1 MKRPL
6 ILLPLLAFAAG
17 CRTVALDEAKLFPEP
32 FSDLRLGMPRERFAE
47 IRPNAVWPVSESDM
61 PIATETFERGSFGS
75 SWCKF
80 KRNRDG
86 STELVEVRLYSVRGN
101 KGREASSA
109 EDVLAETIA
118 RLGEPS
124 SRKTVWRIGIEFD
137 THIWID
143 GRTVVLFE
151 RELSFDGVPSNGEP
165 WCYSVAS
172 RKTFDEKESYSRNLL
187 DPAFE
192 ATAERPLFYF
202 PDLPAA
208 SEVVIF
214 DMAIGSRRSRKGEF
228 PDFDR
233 GLGEALL
240 AQLDGFRD
248 FEILVGRGAG
258 FYDAIGSWPRQ
269 FWLRTADDRDNATP
283 LRYRYPPS
291 DFAIAK
297 DASVLFSLHRG
308 CIPHV
313 GYVIPE
319 SRRSAILSLLSAIET
334 PSSTQSPAEESH
346 AENAE
351 PEPHAETSERAE

>member
-6 ILLPLLAFAAG
+6 LLLPLLALAAG
-17 CRTVALDEAKLFPEP
+17 CRTIALDDAKLFPEP
-32 FSDLRLGMPRERFAE
+32 FSDFRLGMSRERFAE
-47 IRPNAVWPVSESDM
+47 IRQNAVWPASESDT
-61 PIATETFERGSFGS
+61 PVAVDACRFNR
-75 SWCKF
+75 K
-80 KRNRDG
+80 RDG
-86 STELVEVRLYSVRGN
+86 STELVEVRLHPVRGN
-101 KGREASSA
+101 KGREAPSA
-109 EDVLAETIA
+109 EEVLAETIA

-124 SRKTVWRIGIEFD
+124 SRKIVWRIGFEFD
-137 THIWID
+137 TRLWID

-151 RELSFDGVPSNGEP
+151 RELSFDGLPSKGER

-208 SEVVIF
+208 SDVVLF
-214 DMAIGSRRSRKGEF
+214 DMAIGSVRSRKGVF

-233 GLGEALL
+233 RLGEALL
-240 AQLDGFRD
+240 ARLDGFRD
-248 FEILVGRGAG
+248 FEILVGRDAG

-269 FWLRTADDRDNATP
+269 FWLRTADDRDDATP
-283 LRYRYPPS
+283 LRFRHEPS
-291 DFAIAK
+291 DFAIAQ

-319 SRRSAILSLLSAIET
+319 SRRPAILSLLSAIET
-334 PSSTQSPAEESH
+334 PSATPSHAEYTHAES

-351 PEPHAETSERAE
+351 PGSYAESAEGTE